1 MNSRDGVPKKLGR
14 PSINIAINPGN
25 ANVTTNSASGIGNIA
40 GANSTLNGM
49 ESTTGDYVPIF
60 FEEISQIMRGYGDC
74 EKPLRESVILVE
86 KIVLHQLRGIMQD
99 AIDHAMSR
107 QNSPVLSRRD
117 FEYIM
122 RKNPVRVAR
131 LQKYFRDMAFVK
143 KKMKDLYGD
152 RFSQLGDL
160 GSNLDE
166 SDEDS
171 DRDVVEKFD
180 EEKVRRLF
188 RADRISQILAGKQYE
203 EFNLARRTSFMHRNT
218 NTMKNRM
225 RAWLNFPE
233 DVIISQSCLLTLSY
247 LAHETIAVLVDF
259 CILTRLNSSNRAVEP
274 YSRVT
279 SSGTSHSMLHL
290 CPEVTHG
297 RGVDGVKAITP
308 QEIHEAMRRHRQMA
322 TQGMGHFRNNALN
335 CRSPYL
341 AM

>member
-1 MNSRDGVPKKLGR
+1 MSARDGATKKTGR
-14 PSINIAINPGN
+14 PSINIAINQ
-25 ANVTTNSASGIGNIA
+25 SASLPVGSATAAGTSGI
-40 GANSTLNGM
+40 LNGL
-49 ESTTGDYVPIF
+49 EGASGDYVPVF
-60 FEEISQIMRGYGDC
+60 FDEISQIMRGYGDC

-86 KIVLHQLRGIMQD
+86 KIVLHQLRGIMQE

-152 RFSQLGDL
+152 RFSALGDL

-166 SDEDS
+166 SDEDE
-171 DRDVVEKFD
+171 DRDVTEKFD

-188 RADRISQILAGKQYE
+188 RADRISQILSGKQYE

-225 RAWLNFPE
+225 RSWLNFPE
-233 DVIISQSCLLTLSY
+233 DVLISQSCLLTLSY

-259 CILTRLNSSNRAVEP
+259 CILTRLNSSNRTVEP

-297 RGVDGVKAITP
+297 RGVDGVKPITP

-322 TQGMGHFRNNALN
+322 TQNLGHFRNNALN
-335 CRSPYL
+335 CKTPYL

>member
-1 MNSRDGVPKKLGR
+1 MSSRDGTSKKMGR
-14 PSINIAINPGN
+14 PAINIAIHQGS
-25 ANVTTNSASGIGNIA
+25 ANLPVGSAAGSSSG
-40 GANSTLNGM
+40 TLGSGGGL
-49 ESTTGDYVPIF
+49 EGGSGDYVPVF
-60 FEEISQIMRGYGDC
+60 FDEISQIMRGYGDC

-86 KIVLHQLRGIMQD
+86 KIVLHQLRGIMQE
-99 AIDHAMSR
+99 AIDHSMSR
-107 QNSPVLSRRD
+107 GNSVLSRRD

-122 RKNPVRVAR
+122 RRNPVRVAR

-171 DRDVVEKFD
+171 DRDVAEKFD

-188 RADRISQILAGKQYE
+188 RADRISQILSGKQYE

-233 DVIISQSCLLTLSY
+233 DVAISQSCLLTLSY

-259 CILTRLNSSNRAVEP
+259 CILTRLNSTNRTVEP

-297 RGVDGVKAITP
+297 RGVDGVKPITP

-322 TQGMGHFRNNALN
+322 TQSMGHFRNNALN
-335 CRSPYL
+335 CKTPYL

>member
-1 MNSRDGVPKKLGR
+1 MSGRDGNSKKMGR
-14 PSINIAINPGN
+14 PSINIAINPS
-25 ANVTTNSASGIGNIA
+25 ANLGTATVGVTTPGTS
-40 GANSTLNGM
+40 STLNGL
-49 ESTTGDYVPIF
+49 EGIGGDHVPVF
-60 FEEISQIMRGYGDC
+60 FDEISQIMRGYGDC

-86 KIVLHQLRGIMQD
+86 KIVLHQLRGIMQE

-152 RFSQLGDL
+152 RFSGIGDL
-160 GSNLDE
+160 GSNMDE

-171 DRDVVEKFD
+171 DRDVAEKFD

-225 RAWLNFPE
+225 RTWLNFPE
-233 DVIISQSCLLTLSY
+233 DVMISQSCLLTLSY

-279 SSGTSHSMLHL
+279 SSGNYKTRL
-290 CPEVTHG
+290 T
-297 RGVDGVKAITP
+297 
-308 QEIHEAMRRHRQMA
+308 IHFLFQLY
-322 TQGMGHFRNNALN
+322 NIN
-335 CRSPYL
+335 
-341 AM
+341 